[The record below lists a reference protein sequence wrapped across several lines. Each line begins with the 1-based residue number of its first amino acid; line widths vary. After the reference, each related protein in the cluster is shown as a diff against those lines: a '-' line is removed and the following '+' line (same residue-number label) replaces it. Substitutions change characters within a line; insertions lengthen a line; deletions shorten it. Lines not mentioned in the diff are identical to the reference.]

1 LYAGDEH
8 RGIWASPILVD
19 GKIYIGASNHY
30 LYCLT
35 ADKGELVWK
44 YKAHGPIWGTSP
56 VVAGRVVFGD
66 KAGWMNVLDADDGKL
81 ITELKIGENIN
92 STPAILDG
100 RIYIG
105 AFNGKL
111 YCLGMEPRA
120 EDVRSQTSD
129 EPDIRHQKSDVRK
142 SGARR

>member
-1 LYAGDEH
+1 
-8 RGIWASPILVD
+8 
-19 GKIYIGASNHY
+19 
-30 LYCLT
+30 
-35 ADKGELVWK
+35 
-44 YKAHGPIWGTSP
+44 
-56 VVAGRVVFGD
+56 
-66 KAGWMNVLDADDGKL
+66 
-81 ITELKIGENIN
+81 LKIGENIN